1 MRTQNFWTAA
11 LRWGSVALWLAL
23 PLAASSQPRFDLRST
38 ATRLPTTVLP
48 SHVQLALDLDP
59 ALDTFKGEV
68 TVLLRASQRVA
79 EIEIHAKDLQ
89 AEVAQLQVGAHGQ
102 TRTRSLQV
110 QVDAAR
116 STWHLLPADGQ
127 PIAAGRYRLHIRYSG
142 QVRRSGEGLYR
153 VDHKV
158 RGQPARMLAT
168 QLEAVEARRLLPV
181 FDEPVFRSVFA
192 LSVLAPQGLEV
203 LSNMPRLRATAAG
216 TKVRHDFAPTPP
228 MPSYLLAVTVGRLDR
243 KSTRLNSSHPRLSR
257 MPSSA

>member
-11 LRWGSVALWLAL
+11 LSWGSVALWLAL

-38 ATRLPTTVLP
+38 VTRLPTTVLP

-68 TVLLRASQRVA
+68 TVQLQARQRVA

-142 QVRRSGEGLYR
+142 RYAAAAKGCTASITKSGVSPR
-153 VDHKV
+153 ACWPPSWRPWK
-158 RGQPARMLAT
+158 RGACCRCLT
-168 QLEAVEARRLLPV
+168 SRC
-181 FDEPVFRSVFA
+181 FA
-192 LSVLAPQGLEV
+192 ACL
-203 LSNMPRLRATAAG
+203 
-216 TKVRHDFAPTPP
+216 H
-228 MPSYLLAVTVGRLDR
+228 
-243 KSTRLNSSHPRLSR
+243 
-257 MPSSA
+257 